1 MVIQPLAKIN
11 QKLGKFF
18 IAGILMAFFI
28 FSSLL
33 LFSNVQQ
40 RTIDYKEG
48 QVAEQSIRANKTI
61 ENTTATEQKRKLAA
75 EAVSPEYTFQE
86 DLAKKQEQLISNLFS
101 YIREVRKE
109 ASKENEERAKTTKE
123 GSSPE
128 LVSIDEQIASLKKK
142 LENVDTDDL
151 SFYQKI
157 PNMFYQIVFSLSDT
171 ELQQVETESLR
182 LVKEQMNNQI
192 RSSGV
197 NEARQNAYSEA
208 ELLGLTN
215 NQTQAIRYVLNQGI
229 IANSYLNEK
238 RTEELRKQAKEAVQ
252 PVMIFQGEVIVRE
265 GSQIDATM
273 IDKLNLLGMTSQNTS
288 IFPLVAMILAN
299 ILQIS
304 VLLYHLK
311 QLKNTQDRVISI
323 VFYTAMMVLSL
334 SLMKFLQLFQ
344 TNALQYVPL
353 LFPAAFVPLVLTV
366 FMNRRTGLLSALF
379 QVVMAIFVFY
389 DSIGTSALT
398 IVLISYLFSGLMGTM
413 VKRKR
418 IAEQGGSAV
427 VWVVLFPMF
436 MNLSLIIY
444 QGLNFS
450 SNQTWLNLIV
460 SVAGSILSL
469 TLTTALHPY
478 IDLLLTDDS
487 MIVLNELSNPNHP
500 LLKKLLEE
508 APGTYNHSMMVANLS
523 ANAVAEINGASLITR
538 VACYYHDIG
547 KLKHANFF
555 VENLP
560 QGAENPHNFLLPNDS
575 KQIIFG
581 HVLDG
586 AKILEENKMPQMVVD
601 ICRQH
606 HGTTLMKYFYVKA
619 KERNPNVSEE
629 EFRYPG
635 PIPQTKEAAVV
646 SIADSCEAA
655 VRAMDHPT
663 NEKIETFVANL
674 IKDRLLDGQL
684 DDSGLTMKEIKI
696 IQKSL
701 VNGLCSTFHSRIKY
715 PKMKSEA
722 EKMKEEQERA
732 SHHGD

>member
-61 ENTTATEQKRKLAA
+61 ENTTETEQKRKLAA

-123 GSSPE
+123 GNNPE

-208 ELLGLTN
+208 ELLGLTS

-487 MIVLNELSNPNHP
+487 MIVLNELSNPHHP
-500 LLKKLLEE
+500 LFTKLLEE
-508 APGTYNHSMMVANLS
+508 APGTSNHSMMVANLS

>member
-123 GSSPE
+123 GNNPE

-208 ELLGLTN
+208 ELLGLTS

-469 TLTTALHPY
+469 MLTTALHPY

>member
-123 GSSPE
+123 GNNPE

>member
-123 GSSPE
+123 GNNPE

-208 ELLGLTN
+208 ELLGLTS

-265 GSQIDATM
+265 GSQIDTTM

-469 TLTTALHPY
+469 MLTTALHPY

>member
-123 GSSPE
+123 GNNPE

-208 ELLGLTN
+208 ELLGLTS

>member
-123 GSSPE
+123 GNNPE

-208 ELLGLTN
+208 ELLGLTS

-288 IFPLVAMILAN
+288 ISPLVAMILAN

-469 TLTTALHPY
+469 MLTTALHPY

>member
-11 QKLGKFF
+11 QKFGNFF
-18 IAGILMAFFI
+18 IVGVLIVFFV

-48 QVAEQSIRANKTI
+48 QVSEQSIRANKTI
-61 ENTTATEQKRKLAA
+61 ENITATEQKRKLAA

-86 DLAKKQEQLISNLFS
+86 DLAEKQGQLIATLFS
-101 YIREVRKE
+101 YIGEVRKE
-109 ASKENEERAKTTKE
+109 TIKENEERTKAAKE
-123 GSSPE
+123 GTNVE
-128 LVSIDEQIASLKKK
+128 VVSIDEQVASLKKK
-142 LENVDTDDL
+142 LEKVDADDL

-157 PNMFYQIVFSLSDT
+157 PNMFYQIIFSLSDT
-171 ELQQVETESLR
+171 EVQQVETESLR
-182 LVKEQMNNQI
+182 LVKEQMENQI

-208 ELLGLTN
+208 ELLSLTN
-215 NQTQAIRYVLNQGI
+215 NQTQAIRYILNQGI
-229 IANSYLNEK
+229 VANSYLNEK

-265 GSQIDATM
+265 GSQLDATM
-273 IDKLNLLGMTSQNTS
+273 IDKLNLLGMTSQHTS
-288 IFPLVAMILAN
+288 IYPLVGMILAN
-299 ILQIS
+299 LLQIG
-304 VLLYHLK
+304 VLLYFLK
-311 QLKNTQDRVISI
+311 QLEEKQAQIMSL
-323 VFYTAMMVLSL
+323 VFYTTMMALSL
-334 SLMKFLQLFQ
+334 SFMKFSQLFQ
-344 TNALQYVPL
+344 TNALPYVPL

-366 FMNRRTGLLSALF
+366 FLNRRVGLLSALF

-389 DSIGTSALT
+389 DSIGTNTLT

-418 IAEQGGSAV
+418 VVEQGGSAL
-427 VWVVLFPMF
+427 VWVVLFPML
-436 MNLSLIIY
+436 MNLILIVY
-444 QGLNFS
+444 QGLDFTR
-450 SNQTWLNLIV
+450 NQTWLTLIV
-460 SVAGSILSL
+460 GIAGSGLSL
-469 TLTTALHPY
+469 ILTTALHPY

-523 ANAVAEINGASLITR
+523 ANAVAEINGQSLITR

-586 AKILEENKMPQMVVD
+586 AKTLEENNMPQMVVD

-619 KERNPNVSEE
+619 KERNLNISEE

-655 VRAMDHPT
+655 IRAMDHPT
-663 NEKIETFVANL
+663 NEKIADFVANL

-732 SHHGD
+732 SRHGD

>member
-1 MVIQPLAKIN
+1 VVIQPLAKIN

-123 GSSPE
+123 GNNPE

-208 ELLGLTN
+208 ELLGLTS

-469 TLTTALHPY
+469 MLTTALHPY

>member
-123 GSSPE
+123 GNNPE

-208 ELLGLTN
+208 ELLGLTS

-469 TLTTALHPY
+469 MLTTALHPY

-581 HVLDG
+581 HVLGG

>member
-123 GSSPE
+123 GNNPE

-265 GSQIDATM
+265 GSQIDTTM

>member
-1 MVIQPLAKIN
+1 M
-11 QKLGKFF
+11 GKFF

-123 GSSPE
+123 GNNPE

-265 GSQIDATM
+265 GSQIDTTM